1 MILRFLAKYFKTL
14 TDILIVAAIVGAF
27 AYFDPFGW
35 FRGPT
40 KIKDT
45 PLILSSVRSIGQLV
59 TAEYY
64 GEAVATLADTIFE
77 DYTPSTVNREAE
89 RTYKAILDSVNIM
102 RAEKPKH
109 WWEADENQRNIFTK
123 LTDRFPDL
131 AENPFFEKVLLHYA
145 RYNMLQPKENDLKII
160 LWHIHEYR
168 QPALKSPEQFATA
181 TFPISEN
188 GKKLKNQLVYIGRGT
203 VRAGINLGRFTESNF
218 WYNSTTHKICLAN
231 IEPEILDYD
240 INPWFIPEKGVKGY
254 ELVKITGK
262 LKSDPLP
269 AAARVKLRC
278 KENLRAQ
285 AIEVG
290 IISQAKENA
299 RQSLKELFS
308 MLLDE
313 PVEDVVFMEN
323 KYDQMNSFL
332 VDSIISPIEAKAL
345 LSIVTKD
352 FSQVDTLWYDNPQ
365 DQIRDLM
372 DFCQKMARIQTP
384 IKGLLA
390 NRLGLEACATLT
402 DEVMEAKEK
411 AHLDSL
417 VIKYNT
423 NKCNEQRRWLNIF
436 TSKRMSYDSLS
447 TLKKSGCWPSFVK
460 DNTTAQQWAAI
471 VSKKIKNRRVEA
483 ANKSFWIGYRNQVDV
498 DAIWFKTNKEWQAS
512 VVQFQQALK

>member
-1 MILRFLAKYFKTL
+1 MVCSFHPFKQKRRWRHDTTILAKYFKTL

-89 RTYKAILDSVNIM
+89 RNLQSHTRFGEYYASRKAKALVGGRRKTNVNIL
-102 RAEKPKH
+102 
-109 WWEADENQRNIFTK
+109 TK

-203 VRAGINLGRFTESNF
+203 VRAGINFGRFTESNF
-218 WYNSTTHKICLAN
+218 WYNSTTHKIYLAN

-372 DFCQKMARIQTP
+372 DFCQKW
-384 IKGLLA
+384 
-390 NRLGLEACATLT
+390 LEYKL
-402 DEVMEAKEK
+402 
-411 AHLDSL
+411 
-417 VIKYNT
+417 
-423 NKCNEQRRWLNIF
+423 
-436 TSKRMSYDSLS
+436 
-447 TLKKSGCWPSFVK
+447 P
-460 DNTTAQQWAAI
+460 
-471 VSKKIKNRRVEA
+471 
-483 ANKSFWIGYRNQVDV
+483 
-498 DAIWFKTNKEWQAS
+498 
-512 VVQFQQALK
+512 